1 MRVNNNTISS
11 NQPVFGNNRTSSS
24 RRAEEKSKIANAYR
38 VEISNMALA
47 MLDEYDDEVEVFNSH
62 ILSYNKSLV
71 LRTKYY

>member
-11 NQPVFGNNRTSSS
+11 NRPIFGSNRTSSS
-24 RRAEEKSKIANAYR
+24 RRIEEKSKIANAYR
-38 VEISNMALA
+38 VEISNMALD
-47 MLDEYDDEVEVFNSH
+47 MLEEYDDEVEVFNSH